1 VTRWFEPFIDYGAD
15 FNRELPFFDAT
26 IALGYRVREL
36 LSRRDAKEPEVS
48 ERADS
53 VSGFFRDS
61 HT

>member
-48 ERADS
+48 KRADS